1 MPVKTDAK
9 TDAVKTG
16 KSASFEALF
25 RDQLDAARE
34 RGKEVEQI
42 LSSFDLD
49 LYIKHRAEI
58 KVMLSFFGENRSST
72 PDHPCVL
79 FIDRMLHQDAASI
92 IYMEVGKRE
101 VSKSHNALVMRYVG
115 GMKYREIAVRM
126 HCTTR
131 AVYKYVNAAI
141 DRLLILVFGVD
152 GIPWN
157 SPEPKDI
164 MTKQ

>member
-42 LSSFDLD
+42 LFSFDPD
-49 LYIKHRAEI
+49 YYVNHRIEI
-58 KVMLSFFGENRSST
+58 KEMLSFFGENRRSA
-72 PDHPCVL
+72 PNHPCVL
-79 FIDRMLHQDAASI
+79 LINRLLHQDAASI
-92 IYMEVGKRE
+92 IYVNVGKRE
-101 VSKSHNALVMRYVG
+101 VCKSHNALVMRYVG

-141 DRLLILVFGVD
+141 DRLLVLAFGVD
-152 GIPWN
+152 GIPWV
-157 SPEPKDI
+157 SPEPEDI

>member
-1 MPVKTDAK
+1 MQEKKNAK
-9 TDAVKTG
+9 TGAVKTG

-25 RDQLDAARE
+25 RDQLSDARE

-42 LSSFDLD
+42 LSSFDQD

-58 KVMLSFFGENRSST
+58 KEMLSFYGENRRSA
-72 PDHPCVL
+72 PNHPCVL
-79 FIDRMLHQDAASI
+79 LIDLLLHQDAASI

-141 DRLLILVFGVD
+141 DRLLILCFGVD
-152 GIPWN
+152 GIPWV
-157 SPEPKDI
+157 SPEPEAI